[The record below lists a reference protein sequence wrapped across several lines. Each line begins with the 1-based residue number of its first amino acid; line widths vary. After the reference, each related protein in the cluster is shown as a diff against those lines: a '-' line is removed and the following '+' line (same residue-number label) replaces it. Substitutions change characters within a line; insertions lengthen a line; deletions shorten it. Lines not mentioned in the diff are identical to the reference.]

1 METKERTIKI
11 YSIYEDGEVLLTGKL
26 DRLRT
31 FAIDHFVEMVEN
43 GTYLELED
51 YPFSVESLESDEDVV
66 LQFIEFWGGEVSVV
80 AEVSEKEFQN

>member
-1 METKERTIKI
+1 
-11 YSIYEDGEVLLTGKL
+11 
-26 DRLRT
+26 
-31 FAIDHFVEMVEN
+31 MVEN
-43 GTYLELED
+43 GNYLELED